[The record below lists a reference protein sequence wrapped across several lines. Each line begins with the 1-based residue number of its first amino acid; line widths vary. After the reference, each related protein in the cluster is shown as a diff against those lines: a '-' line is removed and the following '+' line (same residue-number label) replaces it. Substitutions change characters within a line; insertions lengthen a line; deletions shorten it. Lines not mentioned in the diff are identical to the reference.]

1 MNAQIALED
10 DLLKAFYQFK
20 QGTECDTKLVTR
32 LLTYYKPHRT
42 CVAQLERIGIS
53 ESALLMQL
61 AASGWIRQTTEEL
74 GQSTSLKLILSSNQ
88 SSFPYVN
95 VSDSDVIEPNY
106 TGTFKNVPRLK
117 AIAHLK
123 ALCQTAKSI
132 AIYDPYLK
140 GYQERPTKTI
150 MDGIFSLFPTNAFD
164 IFSDDGAFIQS
175 TKTDWLR
182 RNSQLSF
189 KPAERTSW
197 KKHDRYLII
206 DQKVEV
212 ILSSGFDYLF
222 DTNGDFTYVVRLLK

>member
-10 DLLKAFYQFK
+10 ELLKAFYQFK
-20 QGTECDTKLVTR
+20 QGSECDSKLVTQ
-32 LLTYYKPHRT
+32 LLTFYRPYLT
-42 CVAQLERIGIS
+42 CVSQLNRIGMGDNS
-53 ESALLMQL
+53 LHAQL
-61 AASGWIRQTTEEL
+61 AASGWVDQTVEML
-74 GQSTSLKLILSSNQ
+74 AQSTGLKLILSSKQ
-88 SSFPYVN
+88 SDYPYVN
-95 VSDSDVIEPNY
+95 VTGGDMIEPNY

-123 ALCQTAKSI
+123 ALCLAAKSI

-140 GYQERPTKTI
+140 SYQERGSKTI
-150 MDGIFSLFPTNAFD
+150 MDGIFSLFPMGVFSIYSDERAFL
-164 IFSDDGAFIQS
+164 QS

-182 RNSQLSF
+182 TNSQLSF

-197 KKHDRYLII
+197 KRHDRYLII
-206 DQKVEV
+206 DKKVEV